1 MRSSPL
7 TFWDRLQLLLL
18 RLLSLFL
25 GLVDRLF
32 NVQWG
37 QRLLEHLINRWQ
49 AQLVHLKEAIAR
61 LEKERAQLESLAETL
76 AIQIAA
82 IYLAER
88 RLAGGELRFDPAEPR
103 QEEILTASIDLLVK
117 NRLAAVEVQEVE
129 PQHYLYTLEPDWAAI
144 CARIVEATAIAEP
157 EVVEW
162 LREGLQIIELAA
174 DRLTTNPLLEAT
186 DGKVCD

>member
-144 CARIVEATAIAEP
+144 RARIVEATAIAEP

-174 DRLTTNPLLEAT
+174 DRLTTNPLLEAA

>member
-1 MRSSPL
+1 MRSHPL

-32 NVQWG
+32 NVRWG
-37 QRLLEHLINRWQ
+37 QRLLERLANRWQ
-49 AQLVHLKEAIAR
+49 AQLVQLKEAIAR

-76 AIQIAA
+76 AIQMAA

-88 RLAGGELRFDPAEPR
+88 SLTCGELCFDPAEPR
-103 QEEILTASIDLLVK
+103 QEEILTASINLLVK
-117 NRLAAVEVQEVE
+117 NRLAAVEIQEVE

-144 CARIVEATAIAEP
+144 RARIVEATAIAEP
-157 EVVEW
+157 EVANW
-162 LREGLQIIELAA
+162 LREGLEVIESAVGSGS
-174 DRLTTNPLLEAT
+174 R
-186 DGKVCD
+186 